1 MRFRMLFLALTA
13 VAAVGLGATG
23 SIAASKHG
31 LVEYQF
37 RGELAATPPPNSASA
52 ARGRGRRQ
60 PRALRLM
67 VGQPS
72 GQSFAV
78 DSNTEYLRWVHG
90 VPTVVQQS
98 NLAEGDQLVVR
109 IRATARLDAAT
120 GRSSRR
126 PRSSPITGRIPAA
139 PARPLW
145 LFQGT
150 LNAPAASGHLG
161 VHVLDGNHRALK
173 AMLGQA
179 QDQSF
184 SYGRRTV
191 FIKWQG
197 RVPTLISPSQLTVGD
212 RISVRI
218 RARGNSSLGQVEA
231 TPANHVGE
239 HEPASARRRHRG
251 REAGARRRPARL
263 RGSVCRRLRRGRP
276 TERASRTSRSR
287 ARPRIRDRG

>member
-1 MRFRMLFLALTA
+1 
-13 VAAVGLGATG
+13 
-23 SIAASKHG
+23 
-31 LVEYQF
+31 
-37 RGELAATPPPNSASA
+37 
-52 ARGRGRRQ
+52 
-60 PRALRLM
+60 M

-78 DSNTEYLRWVHG
+78 NSNTQYLRWVHG

-109 IRATARLDAAT
+109 IRAQRGSTLPQVEASAAKVVADHGPNP
-120 GRSSRR
+120 GRA
-126 PRSSPITGRIPAA
+126 T
-139 PARPLW
+139 RPLW

-150 LNAPAASGHLG
+150 LNAPAANGHLG

-184 SYGRRTV
+184 AYGRRTV

-239 HEPASARRRHRG
+239 HEPASTQVDGTEDGRPARAVGLPAVYSESDAGRSARRR
-251 REAGARRRPARL
+251 ARRLGLP
-263 RGSVCRRLRRGRP
+263 SRRRCTSRR
-276 TERASRTSRSR
+276 SRSR
-287 ARPRIRDRG
+287 ARRSRPRGRG